1 MSSSNP
7 QRTNLS
13 RDEMNLC
20 EFPISILAT
29 RANPNLKTLT
39 FQDQVLVQGKSVKR
53 SWIITGADKFGLPTS
68 SDEEILLG
76 LLKLTVESGLNNRRV
91 YFTRYELLKTL
102 KWSIEGRNYT
112 RLQKGLDRLAGVRIK
127 ATNAF
132 YDNIDKI
139 HCTKLFGIL
148 DSYEIVSKSGKEQQT
163 SFFEWSEV
171 LFTSFQ
177 SGFIKKMDLDYYL
190 SLSSA
195 ISRRLFRYLDKH
207 FWYRNKVAVN
217 TLNFAHEKI
226 GISRNFKYASAL
238 KQQLTPALEELKA
251 TGFLLNFEFVGQGRK
266 SSLEM
271 VSANCKSLKTPMS
284 NSQTGIPG
292 VKFEEVLQKLIDRGI
307 KKPQARLVLPNCLD
321 DAEYDR
327 IEEIVEYFDTL
338 VATGSR
344 LVSLNPIGFL
354 YKAIERFRSFKLPRE
369 YTAKTAQKKQVVNAK
384 PELKL
389 EEEHQGNEKNREKSK
404 RGLNVPQEEL
414 LERARLEVSKRL
426 SKIKALISDERYQ
439 EVLDYGIKTKLQ
451 ELESLDMP

>member
-1 MSSSNP
+1 MNSLNS

-29 RANPNLKTLT
+29 RANPGLKTLT

-76 LLKLTVESGLNNRRV
+76 LLKLTVESGLTNRRV

-207 FWYRNKVAVN
+207 FWYRNKVVVN

-271 VSANCKSLKTPMS
+271 ISANGTSLKTPILS
-284 NSQTGIPG
+284 KQAVLPSA
-292 VKFEEVLQKLIDRGI
+292 KFEGVLHKLIQRGI
-307 KKPQARLVLPNCLD
+307 QKPQAKLVLPNCLD

-327 IEEIVEYFDTL
+327 IEEIIEYFDTL

-369 YTAKTAQKKQVVNAK
+369 YNATTSSKKEVVKGKAA
-384 PELKL
+384 LKRDAGF
-389 EEEHQGNEKNREKSK
+389 QGRNKKEEKSRTVTQQSRK
-404 RGLNVPQEEL
+404 EL
-414 LERARLEVSKRL
+414 VERAHLEVTKRL
-426 SKIKALISDERYQ
+426 SKIKAFISEDRYQ
-439 EVLDYGIKTKLQ
+439 EVLEYGIKTKLE
-451 ELESLDMP
+451 ELGSLGMP